1 MKEIIL
7 YQKRNWEIPVKI
19 FLDDLEIKNPK
30 LYSKT
35 WLKIKLLIV
44 DNLWNEDIKYI
55 WDKIYEL
62 RLKQSSN
69 ISRIFY
75 FTIKNEKIVLLDWIL
90 KKTQKLDNSIIE
102 RVKKFKDDF
111 LFK

>member
-7 YQKRNWEIPVKI
+7 YQKRNGEIPVKI

-44 DNLWNEDIKYI
+44 DNLGNEDIKYI
-55 WDKIYEL
+55 GDKIYEL

-75 FTIKNEKIVLLDWIL
+75 FTIKNEKIVLLDGIL